1 MSIGIFRGQHDKNP
15 IVELV
20 SNHAEMC
27 IGEMHIQ
34 EKHSAA
40 LNFIGDALKVAIDR
54 VFEKITA
61 QDYVEVFAVMTL
73 FDHVLHQREFEM
85 PTDSMFYNAKNN
97 LIFKCPALSEDLGE
111 ETHSLIVQSVNI
123 IFHTCCFLCR
133 DDSEQYIDY
142 IVGLLNLTTL
152 GSLKK

>member
-1 MSIGIFRGQHDKNP
+1 MKKNP
-15 IVELV
+15 IAELV

-27 IGEMHIQ
+27 IGEMCVQ
-34 EKHSAA
+34 ERHFVA
-40 LNFIGDALKVAIDR
+40 LDFIGEALKIAIDC

-73 FDHVLHQREFEM
+73 FDHVLHQREFEIS
-85 PTDSMFYNAKNN
+85 TDSMFYNAKNN
-97 LIFKCPALSEDLGE
+97 LIFKCLALSEDQGE
-111 ETHSLIVQSVNI
+111 EAHSLIVQSVNT

-142 IVGLLNLTTL
+142 IAGLLNSTQIE
-152 GSLKK
+152 SQQQ

>member
-1 MSIGIFRGQHDKNP
+1 MTKNP
-15 IVELV
+15 IAKLV
-20 SNHAEMC
+20 SNYAEMC
-27 IGEMHIQ
+27 IGEMCVQ
-34 EKHSAA
+34 EKHFAA
-40 LNFIGDALKVAIDR
+40 LDFIGDALKIAIDR

-97 LIFKCPALSEDLGE
+97 LIFKCLALSEDQGE

-142 IVGLLNLTTL
+142 IAGLLNSASH
-152 GSLKK
+152 GSQKE